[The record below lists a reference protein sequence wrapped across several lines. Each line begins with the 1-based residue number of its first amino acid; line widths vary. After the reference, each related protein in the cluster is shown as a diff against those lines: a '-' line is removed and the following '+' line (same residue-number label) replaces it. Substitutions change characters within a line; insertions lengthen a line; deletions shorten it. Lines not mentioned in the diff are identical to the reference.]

1 MPARVRGMH
10 DLLPA
15 ETRRRQRFEQ
25 LLRSVADGHG
35 YKEIRTPILERTEL
49 FRRSIGD
56 STDIVEKEMYSF
68 DDRNGENLSLRP
80 ENTAAVARAIL
91 ENGELR
97 NNRNRLWYLG
107 PMFRHERPQRGRLRQ
122 FHQAGVEAI
131 GIDGLLVEAEII
143 TLATRLWRELG
154 IDSKL
159 RLEIST
165 LGDSE
170 ERQAFRRTLL
180 DWLKPKRNRLDED
193 SLRRLETNPLR
204 ILDSKNPEVQ
214 QLLADAPT
222 LWDQLQPAS
231 QQRFLQLRSLLEAA
245 GIAYEVNPRLVRGLD
260 YYDHSVF
267 EWIAAGLGSQDAVCA
282 GGRYDQLF
290 SQLSS
295 QPIAAVGWAL
305 GIERVLEAA
314 DDLAPEAPP
323 HAYLIAAG
331 EGADQAA
338 AGLASQLRDQC
349 PGLILIVDGAGSIKA
364 QLRRAD
370 RSGAL
375 WALILGESEAEN
387 SSVLLKPLR
396 ERAGQSE
403 CSWGE
408 LGERL
413 RKIVKQP

>member
-25 LLRSVADGHG
+25 LLRSVADEHG

-68 DDRNGENLSLRP
+68 DDRNGDNLSLRP
-80 ENTAAVARAIL
+80 ENTAPVARAIL

-97 NNRNRLWYLG
+97 GNRNRLWYLG

-143 TLATRLWRELG
+143 GLATRLWRKLG

-170 ERQAFRRTLL
+170 ERLAFRRTLL
-180 DWLKPKRNRLDED
+180 DWLKPKRNQLDED
-193 SLRRLETNPLR
+193 SQRRMETNPLR
-204 ILDSKNPEVQ
+204 ILDSKNPQVQ
-214 QLLADAPT
+214 ELLTDAPS

-231 QQRFLQLRSLLEAA
+231 RKRFMQLRSLLEAA

-260 YYDHSVF
+260 YYNHSVF

-290 SQLSS
+290 CQLSS
-295 QPIAAVGWAL
+295 RAIPAVGWAM

-314 DDLAPEAPP
+314 GDLGSEAPP
-323 HAYLIAAG
+323 QAYLIAAG
-331 EGADQAA
+331 EGTDRAA
-338 AGLASQLRDQC
+338 IGLASQLRDQC

-375 WALILGESEAEN
+375 WALILGESEVEN

-396 ERAGQSE
+396 ERAEQSE
-403 CSWGE
+403 CGWSE

-413 RKIVKQP
+413 AKIV